1 MRLGTHEGI
10 LKYLSLLKLTLAC
23 ISYVVF
29 DILCICI
36 CIFLYLGTHVQLV
49 GRKSE
54 FVFNIMGTC
63 VFVYSAPM
71 CFCICVFGHICEVV
85 QLGGSSWHAAELATA
100 VPRETAGEAEAPP
113 GNLHKFISHQ
123 IHKYTSTEGG
133 KYKGQLSSVK
143 VPATTGP
150 VTKRSQRLL

>member
-1 MRLGTHEGI
+1 M
-10 LKYLSLLKLTLAC
+10 YLS
-23 ISYVVF
+23 
-29 DILCICI
+29 ILHPC
-36 CIFLYLGTHVQLV
+36 V
-49 GRKSE
+49 S
-54 FVFNIMGTC
+54 
-63 VFVYSAPM
+63 VFVYLSIWA
-71 CFCICVFGHICEVV
+71 FGHICEVV

-123 IHKYTSTEGG
+123 IHKYRSTEGG